1 MADYNISTT
10 NNKKVHFLGGQPL
23 MAERGIELKG
33 SSFTLSVL
41 HITSADIKQVRQQL
55 QEKVAQAPEFFRAA
69 PLVINIEKL
78 PEVPDFAALSA
89 AVRELE
95 LIPVGVSGI
104 LDDQGRAAARAAG
117 LAVMTTGKVPASP
130 QSPPAALLNQPGTR
144 VHRGPVRSGQQIY
157 AQNGSLVVLG
167 AVSNGAEVIAD
178 DSIHVYGALRGR
190 AVAGAK
196 GNEHARIYCQQL
208 MPELVSVAGHY
219 QLSDGLQG
227 EHWEQAVSISLA
239 GEQLKLDRL

>member
-1 MADYNISTT
+1 
-10 NNKKVHFLGGQPL
+10 

-41 HITSADIKQVRQQL
+41 HINSPDIAQVKQQL
-55 QEKVAQAPEFFRAA
+55 QEKIALAPEFFRAA

-78 PEVPDFAALSA
+78 TEVPDFIALSA
-89 AVRELE
+89 AVRELA
-95 LIPVGVSGI
+95 LVPVGVSGI
-104 LDDQGRAAARAAG
+104 LTDEGRAAARAAG
-117 LAVMTTGKVPASP
+117 LAVMTSGKVPAAAEP
-130 QSPPAALLNQPGTR
+130 SPPAALLNQPGTR

-157 AQNGSLVVLG
+157 AQSGSLVILG

-196 GNEHARIYCQQL
+196 GNDNARIYCQQL

-227 EHWEQAVSISLA
+227 EHWEQAVSISLS

>member
-1 MADYNISTT
+1 
-10 NNKKVHFLGGQPL
+10 

-41 HITSADIKQVRQQL
+41 HITSADIEQVKQQL
-55 QEKVAQAPEFFRAA
+55 LEKIAQAPEFFRAA

-78 PEVPDFAALSA
+78 PEIPDFSALAS

-95 LIPVGVSGI
+95 LVPVGVSGI
-104 LDDQGRAAARAAG
+104 LDDSGRAAARAAG
-117 LAVMTTGKVPASP
+117 LAVMTTGKVSAPAPEPSP
-130 QSPPAALLNQPGTR
+130 SPALLNQPGTR

-196 GNEHARIYCQQL
+196 GNDNARIYCQQL
-208 MPELVSVAGHY
+208 MPELVSIAGHY

-227 EHWEQAVSISLA
+227 EQWEQPVSISLA
-239 GEQLKLDRL
+239 GEQLKLDRI

>member
-1 MADYNISTT
+1 
-10 NNKKVHFLGGQPL
+10 

-41 HITSADIKQVRQQL
+41 HLNSADIAQAKQQL
-55 QEKVAQAPEFFRAA
+55 QEKIAQAPGFFRAA

-78 PEVPDFAALSA
+78 PQLPDFAALSA

-95 LIPVGVSGI
+95 LVPVGVSGI
-104 LDDQGRAAARAAG
+104 LDDSGRAAARAAG
-117 LAVMTTGKVPASP
+117 LAVMTTGKAPAPAAEPSP
-130 QSPPAALLNQPGTR
+130 SSALLNQPGTR

-196 GNEHARIYCQQL
+196 GNEDARIYCQQL

-227 EHWEQAVSISLA
+227 EHWEQPVSISLS
-239 GEQLKLDRL
+239 GEQLKLDKL

>member
-1 MADYNISTT
+1 
-10 NNKKVHFLGGQPL
+10 

-41 HITSADIKQVRQQL
+41 HITSANIAQVKQQL
-55 QEKVAQAPEFFRAA
+55 QEKIAQAPEFFRAA

-78 PEVPDFAALSA
+78 PDIPDFSALAA

-95 LIPVGVSGI
+95 LVPVGVSGL
-104 LDDQGRAAARAAG
+104 LDDNGRAAARAAG
-117 LAVMTTGKVPASP
+117 LAVMTTGKVATPA
-130 QSPPAALLNQPGTR
+130 QSPSPALLNQPGTR

-157 AQNGSLVVLG
+157 AQNGSLVILG

-208 MPELVSVAGHY
+208 MPELVSIAGHY

-227 EHWEQAVSISLA
+227 EQWEQPVSISLV
-239 GEQLKLDRL
+239 GEQLKLDRI